1 MRPAALRP
9 SRPGLRR
16 RPLPPPD
23 RRLGGLAS
31 RVARRADVALV
42 YIAEAHA
49 RDEWPVG
56 NPLRIAQPA
65 TTAERC
71 AVARRLLRET
81 AAGAAAAA
89 GVAVYVDGA
98 EEDGFDGAFRA
109 WPTRFYALKAGAVRR
124 RARRGARALMLAA
137 CDASRGVTGG
147 PADSSPEGKVVGIPP
162 SACCPFALVESCQRS
177 PSVAPA

>member
-1 MRPAALRP
+1 MGQRTPSPDPEAAAPAPAPAAD
-9 SRPGLRR
+9 G
-16 RPLPPPD
+16 
-23 RRLGGLAS
+23 RLGGLAA

-89 GVAVYVDGA
+89 GVGVYVDGA
-98 EEDGFDGAFRA
+98 EEDGFDEAFRA
-109 WPTRFYALKAGAVRR
+109 WPTRFYALQAVTVRSPRRGVGEEAGADQG
-124 RARRGARALMLAA
+124 RAG
-137 CDASRGVTGG
+137 
-147 PADSSPEGKVVGIPP
+147 
-162 SACCPFALVESCQRS
+162 
-177 PSVAPA
+177 